1 MSSSASDLEDFY
13 VHTVTVDV
21 VTGGGP
27 WGDTVQESD
36 PLRCFIDDSRS
47 FVRDN
52 NGAEVVSSTTI
63 TAPPEY
69 AALFA
74 PGVTVHLPNRDARVI
89 AVAVADS
96 KDLDLP
102 DHIEVSLT

>member
-52 NGAEVVSSTTI
+52 NGTEVVSSTTI

-69 AALFA
+69 ADLFTPA
-74 PGVTVHLPNRDARVI
+74 AGVNLPNRKAEVI
-89 AVAVADS
+89 AVAIADS

>member
-1 MSSSASDLEDFY
+1 MSAAEDLEEFY

-27 WGDTVQESD
+27 WGDEVTTSD
-36 PLRCFIDDSRS
+36 PLRCFVDDSRS
-47 FVRDN
+47 FVRDS
-52 NGAEVVSSTTI
+52 NGVEVVSSTTI

-69 AALFA
+69 RENFT
-74 PGVTVHLPNRDARVI
+74 PGTTVHLPHRDAQVI

-96 KDLDLP
+96 AALDLP
-102 DHIEVSLT
+102 DHIEVALT

>member
-1 MSSSASDLEDFY
+1 MSANDLEDFY

-21 VTGGGP
+21 VTSGGP
-27 WGDTVQESD
+27 WGDEVTTSE

-47 FVRDN
+47 FVRDS
-52 NGAEVVSSTTI
+52 NGTEVVSSTTI

-69 AALFA
+69 AALFT
-74 PGVTVHLPNRDARVI
+74 PGASVHLPNRTASVI

>member
-1 MSSSASDLEDFY
+1 MSAQDLEDFY

-21 VTGGGP
+21 VTSGGP
-27 WGDTVQESD
+27 WGNEVTTSD
-36 PLRCFIDDSRS
+36 PVRCFIDDSRS
-47 FVRDN
+47 FVRDS
-52 NGAEVVSSTTI
+52 NGTEVVSSTTI

-69 AALFA
+69 AAMFG
-74 PGVTVHLPNRDARVI
+74 PGVGVNLPNRKAEVI

-96 KDLDLP
+96 KALDLP

>member
-1 MSSSASDLEDFY
+1 MSAQDLEDFY

-21 VTGGGP
+21 VTSGGP
-27 WGDTVQESD
+27 WGDEVTTSD

-47 FVRDN
+47 FVRDS
-52 NGAEVVSSTTI
+52 NGTEVVSSTTI

-69 AALFA
+69 SDMFTPGAA
-74 PGVTVHLPNRDARVI
+74 VNLPSRTASVI

>member
-1 MSSSASDLEDFY
+1 MSAQDLEDFY

-27 WGDTVQESD
+27 WGDNVQESD
-36 PLRCFIDDSRS
+36 PLRCFIDESRS

-63 TAPPEY
+63 TAPPEH
-69 AALFA
+69 AALFT
-74 PGVTVHLPNRDARVI
+74 PGVTVHLPHRDARVI

-96 KDLDLP
+96 KALDLP